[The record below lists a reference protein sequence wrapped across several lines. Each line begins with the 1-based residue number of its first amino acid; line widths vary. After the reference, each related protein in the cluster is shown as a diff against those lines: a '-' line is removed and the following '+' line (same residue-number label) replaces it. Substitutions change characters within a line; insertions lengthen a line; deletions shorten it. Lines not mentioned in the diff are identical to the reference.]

1 MSIELRTQI
10 VKLLSDIPGEMDPD
24 DEEKIINTAYKKL
37 SSSNRNINEE
47 TIIDAILASFQDDD
61 SFSYLEDPYE
71 DELFDLLRVSSYGEA
86 TIREA
91 LSSFEREAASEY
103 DMHRGSI
110 GSYYD
115 EKGKD
120 YRPAD
125 EKKGKGKMEEFEI
138 KDGIGGHDEIKYH
151 LDATKTDKSHRSK
164 ADMLVRS

>member
-10 VKLLSDIPGEMDPD
+10 AKLLSDIPGEMDPE

-37 SSSNRNINEE
+37 SSSKRSINEE

-61 SFSYLEDPYE
+61 SFSYLEDHPYE
-71 DELFDLLRVSSYGEA
+71 DELFDLLRVSSYSDA
-86 TIREA
+86 IIREA
-91 LSSFEREAASEY
+91 LSSFEKEAASEY

-125 EKKGKGKMEEFEI
+125 EKAGKGKMTEFEI
-138 KDGIGGHDEIKYH
+138 KDGPHDDIIYH
-151 LDATKTDKSHRSK
+151 TDATKLKNIKRTR
-164 ADMLVRS
+164 ADMLVRT